1 VTVAAENLQRI
12 RQLLDSGTEAA
23 WSIAAISVV
32 LNPGSP
38 DDVVR
43 AASEVVT
50 AVGIDAAQELDRRG
64 IAAEAAAAL
73 LQTAALVGGSVA
85 SWADQPD
92 EALIAQGRSSAQ
104 GAAMLKTFGVPILQ
118 GLGDALSR
126 PGARMLDVGTG
137 VAALAVAW
145 AELFPALTVVGLDV
159 MPRVLALAAQNVAAS
174 TVADRVVLR
183 EQDIG
188 TLDDEGVYAL
198 AWLPAPFVPEP
209 ALRAGVVR
217 VARALAAGGW
227 AMVAHSKYAGD
238 PLEDALSRFKTV
250 AYGGTALDDDQ
261 AQSLLRNAGLGDVM
275 TLPTPQGAPGITVGR
290 KDL

>member
-1 VTVAAENLQRI
+1 VAVAAENLQRI
-12 RQLLDSGTEAA
+12 RQLLDSGTDAA
-23 WSIAAISVV
+23 WSITAISVV
-32 LNPGSP
+32 FNPGSP
-38 DDVVR
+38 DDLVR
-43 AASEVVT
+43 AAGEVVT
-50 AVGIDAAQELDRRG
+50 AVGIDASQELDRRG

-73 LQTAALVGGSVA
+73 LQTAALVGGGVA
-85 SWADQPD
+85 WWADQPD

-104 GAAMLKTFGVPILQ
+104 AAAMLKTFGVPMMS

-159 MPRVLALAAQNVAAS
+159 MPRVLALAAQTVAAS

-188 TLDDEGVYAL
+188 TLDDEGLYAL
-198 AWLPAPFVPEP
+198 AWLPAPFVPDP

-217 VARALAAGGW
+217 ISRAPAAGGW
-227 AMVAHSKYAGD
+227 AMVAHSKFAGD

-250 AYGGTALDDDQ
+250 AYGGTALNDDQ
-261 AQSLLRNAGLGDVM
+261 AQTLLREAGLGDVM
-275 TLPTPQGAPGITVGR
+275 TLPTPRGAPGITVGR

>member
-1 VTVAAENLQRI
+1 VAVAAENLQRI
-12 RQLLDSGTEAA
+12 RQLLDSGTDAA
-23 WSIAAISVV
+23 WSITAISVV
-32 LNPGSP
+32 FNPGSP
-38 DDVVR
+38 DDLVR
-43 AASEVVT
+43 AAGEVVT
-50 AVGIDAAQELDRRG
+50 AVGIDASQELDRRG

-73 LQTAALVGGSVA
+73 LQTAALVGGGVA
-85 SWADQPD
+85 WWADQPD

-104 GAAMLKTFGVPILQ
+104 AAAMLKTFGVPMMS

-159 MPRVLALAAQNVAAS
+159 MPRVLALAAQTVAAS

-188 TLDDEGVYAL
+188 TLDDEGLYAL
-198 AWLPAPFVPEP
+198 AWLPAPFVPDP

-217 VARALAAGGW
+217 ISRALAAGGW
-227 AMVAHSKYAGD
+227 AMVAHSKFAGD

-250 AYGGTALDDDQ
+250 AYGGTALNDDQ
-261 AQSLLRNAGLGDVM
+261 AQTLLREAGLGDVM
-275 TLPTPQGAPGITVGR
+275 TLPTPRGAPGITVGR

>member
-1 VTVAAENLQRI
+1 VNVVAKNPQHI

-23 WSIAAISVV
+23 WSIAAMS
-32 LNPGSP
+32 LALMPGGP

-43 AASEVVT
+43 AAREVVA
-50 AVGIDAAQELDRRG
+50 AVGIDPADGLDRRG

-73 LQTAALVGGSVA
+73 LQTAALVGGGVA

-104 GAAMLKTFGVPILQ
+104 GAAMLKTHGVPMMQ
-118 GLGDALSR
+118 GLEDALSR

-188 TLDDEGVYAL
+188 TLNDEGEYVL

-209 ALRAGVVR
+209 ALHAGVLR
-217 VARALAAGGW
+217 LARALAPGGW
-227 AMVAHSKYAGD
+227 AMVAHSKYDGD

-250 AYGGTALDDDQ
+250 AYGGTALNADQ
-261 AQSLLRNAGLGDVM
+261 AQSLLRDAGLGDVM
-275 TLPTPQGAPGITVGR
+275 TMPTPQGAPGITVGR

>member
-1 VTVAAENLQRI
+1 MAAENPQRL

-23 WSIAAISVV
+23 WSIAAIAVALTPS
-32 LNPGSP
+32 SP
-38 DDVVR
+38 VDVAR
-43 AASEVVT
+43 AAREVVA
-50 AVGIDAAQELDRRG
+50 AVGIDPADHLDRPG

-73 LQTAALVGGSVA
+73 LQTAALVGGGGA

-104 GAAMLKTFGVPILQ
+104 GAAMLKTHGVPMMQ

-159 MPRVLALAAQNVAAS
+159 MPRVLALAANNVAAS
-174 TVADRVVLR
+174 TVADRVILR

-188 TLDDEGVYAL
+188 TLDDEGEYVL

-217 VARALAAGGW
+217 IARALTPGGW
-227 AMVAHSKYAGD
+227 AMVAHSKYGGD
-238 PLEDALSRFKTV
+238 PIEDALSRFKTA
-250 AYGGTALDDDQ
+250 AYGGTALNADQ
-261 AQSLLRNAGLGDVM
+261 AQSLLRDAGLGDVM
-275 TLPTPQGAPGITVGR
+275 TMPTPQGAPGITVGR
-290 KDL
+290 KGL